1 QGRNFSYLDTQLKR
15 LGSPNFSNLP
25 INAPK
30 CPFHTLQQDGQM
42 TLVNPKNRVNYEP
55 NSWGG
60 AAGGP
65 REMPDRGFHSYA
77 AEEAGPKVRNRA
89 GTFADHY
96 SQARQFYIS
105 QTPIEQ
111 SHIAAAFVFELSKV
125 ENPEIRTR
133 MVSHLLNV
141 DKELAEAV
149 AAELGLPKMPN
160 AAEPAIQ
167 PRTDLPPS
175 PPLSILLN
183 APAKFEGR
191 KLGALVTDGIDGGLI
206 AALKSA
212 AEKERATLELIAP
225 TIAGI
230 QTSDGS
236 RIDAQQKLEGGP
248 SVLYDA
254 VVLLLSAEGAGM
266 LVNQP
271 AARDFIAD
279 AFAHAKFI
287 AYTEAAK
294 PLLTKVVGTDNLDE
308 GFIEIRGSKD
318 FFQFIQACRKLRFWE
333 RQTGNS
339 NDGART
345 N

>member
-1 QGRNFSYLDTQLKR
+1 LKR

-65 REMPDRGFHSYA
+65 REVPDRGFHSYA
-77 AEEAGPKVRNRA
+77 TEEAGPKVRMRA
-89 GTFADHY
+89 ETFADHY

-105 QTPIEQ
+105 QTAIEQ

-125 ENPEIRTR
+125 ENPEIRSR

-141 DKELAEAV
+141 DKQLAETVTAQ
-149 AAELGLPKMPN
+149 LGLPKIPKT
-160 AAEPAIQ
+160 AEPAIP
-167 PRTDLPPS
+167 PRTDLPSS
-175 PPLSILLN
+175 PPLSILRNSL
-183 APAKFEGR
+183 ATFEGR
-191 KLGALVTDGIDGGLI
+191 KLGALVTDGIDGALI
-206 AALKSA
+206 TALKQA
-212 AEKERATLELIAP
+212 LEKEHATLELIAP
-225 TIAGI
+225 TIAGV

-236 RIDAQQKLEGGP
+236 RIEAQQKLEGGP

-254 VVLLLSAEGAGM
+254 IAILLSAAGAEM
-266 LVNQP
+266 LVDQP
-271 AARDFIAD
+271 AARDFVAD

-287 AYTEAAK
+287 AYTESAK
-294 PLLTKVVGTDNLDE
+294 PLLTKIVGADNFDE
-308 GFIEIRGSKD
+308 GFIEIRESKD
-318 FFQFIQACRKLRFWE
+318 FSQFVQACRKLRFWE
-333 RQTGNS
+333 RQTGHS
-339 NDGART
+339 NESAKT